1 LLVGPDGEL
10 PLPWLAMP
18 LAETLSR
25 QRAHALLVKGAPGS
39 GVLEFALT
47 LAQAWLCE
55 SAQPQ
60 AVRRPCGHCEA
71 CRLVQSHMH
80 PDLLVLLPEE
90 ARRELGWPLSID
102 KPESAEGERRKASRQ
117 IRIDDVRCAIDWIT
131 RTNSRGRAKVVVLHP
146 AELLNLQSA
155 NALLKTLEEPP
166 AGARLVLTA
175 ADPARLMPT
184 VRSRCQ
190 QILLAEPPAA
200 QALAWLQGQGV
211 PGAEVLLAATGG
223 QPLRALEMSRTGID
237 AAAWSSLPQA
247 VRRGQTAGFQGWPLP
262 RSIDALQRLCH
273 DLLCTAAGAAP
284 RFFPAASL
292 PAVTAVEP
300 LLQWQRSL
308 SRVARHDE
316 HPWSEGLLL
325 EALVHE
331 ARAAMSPPP
340 DDRGPRRP
348 TFATLAP

>member
-1 LLVGPDGEL
+1 MLVGPDGQL
-10 PLPWLAMP
+10 PLPWLGEP
-18 LAETLSR
+18 LAEALSR
-25 QRAHALLVKGAPGS
+25 QRAHALLVKGAAGS

-55 SAQPQ
+55 SVAAAPARQ
-60 AVRRPCGHCEA
+60 PCGVCEA

-80 PDLLVLLPEE
+80 PDLLVLLPED

-102 KPESAEGERRKASRQ
+102 KPESADGDRRKPSRQ
-117 IRIDDVRCAIDWIT
+117 IRIDDVRCAIDWTT

-146 AELLNLQSA
+146 AEVLNVQSA

-175 ADPARLMPT
+175 ADPARLLPT

-190 QILLAEPPAA
+190 QITLADPTAVMG
-200 QALAWLQGQGV
+200 LAWLQQHGVQG
-211 PGAEVLLAATGG
+211 ADVLLAATGG
-223 QPLRALEMSRTGID
+223 QPLRAMEMSRAGVD
-237 AAAWSSLPQA
+237 AAAWSALPLA
-247 VRRGQTAGFQGWPLP
+247 VGRGQATAFQGWPLP

-273 DLLCTAAGAAP
+273 DLLCVAAAAAP
-284 RFFPAASL
+284 RFFPQASL
-292 PAVTAVEP
+292 PRVQQIEP
-300 LLQWQRSL
+300 LLTWQRSL

-316 HPWSEGLLL
+316 HPWSEALLL

-331 ARAAMSPPP
+331 GRAAMSPGP
-340 DDRGPRRP
+340 DLRVTGAPA
-348 TFATLAP
+348 FATLAG